1 MPASASSDYCAN
13 YWQHRYRRTG
23 KGSGKGSTGPLLAWK
38 ADRINRAVQDLGVTS
53 VLDIGCGDG
62 QLASRLR
69 VPDYLGVDLA
79 PAAVGMAR
87 RAARPKKF
95 QKLDETVEPRDLHL
109 SVDVMFHLVDDAD
122 YRSHLDL
129 LFSAH
134 RYVIVHATDFDA
146 PGRPHVLHR
155 HWTDD
160 VPDGWTQIDHQ
171 HSQMS
176 LAVLTVWERR

>member
-1 MPASASSDYCAN
+1 MPASADY
-13 YWQHRYRRTG
+13 WHRRYR
-23 KGSGKGSTGPLLAWK
+23 KGGTSGRGSTGPLLEWK
-38 ADRINRAVQDLGVTS
+38 ADRINQAVRDLGATS

-69 VPDYLGVDLA
+69 APGYLGVDAA
-79 PAAVGMAR
+79 PAALKLARKAAR
-87 RAARPKKF
+87 RKTF
-95 QKLDETVEPRDLHL
+95 QRLADDLEPRDLHL

-122 YRSHLDL
+122 YRRHLDL
-129 LFSAH
+129 LFSAD

-160 VPDGWTQIDHQ
+160 APDGWTQIDHQ